1 VVPTLLQ
8 EVGSS
13 ARPVE
18 EKRAELAALPV
29 EQRLSQDDVD
39 LIRELGDNT
48 GSMALKGAHPLYAGD
63 DQPDGWAIDERLE
76 DVARRWRI
84 EPARDLV
91 KA

>member
-8 EVGSS
+8 EVGPN

-18 EKRAELAALPV
+18 DKRAELAALPA
-29 EQRLSQDDVD
+29 EQRLSQADVD

-48 GSMALKGAHPLYAGD
+48 GSMALKGANPLYEGD
-63 DQPDGWAIDERLE
+63 DQPDGWAMDDRLQ

-84 EPARDLV
+84 EPVRDLV